1 MNELKQNSRRL
12 WALMFMMCSFLISF
26 AQQAVVTGEVRDASK
41 EPVIGATVQVKNV
54 PGGGTITDVDGN
66 FRLSVP
72 DVKNA
77 VLIISFIGYET
88 QEIPL
93 NGKQQVKVVLE
104 EQNNEL
110 SEVTVVAYGV
120 QKKET
125 LTGAISSVKTDEL
138 LVSPNASVAN
148 SLAGKITGLSSVQS
162 SGQPGAEDPK
172 IFVRG
177 VGSLTESGA
186 SPLILVDGV
195 ERSFFQMDPNEIESI
210 SVLKDASAT
219 AVFGV
224 RGANGVILVTTRR
237 GVEGKTKISLSS
249 SVGIQQIANWVDL
262 ADSYTYAT
270 MFNERELN
278 DGNKA
283 VFDEY
288 ALERFRLHDQP
299 ILYPD
304 MDWYDYMVK
313 DAAVQ
318 TQHNLNISGGTERM
332 RYFISIGYLYQDGL
346 MKDFGQ
352 GYGYKYNRYN
362 YRTNLDFDVSKST
375 TLKLGIGGVVG
386 DRQEP
391 ASSRFWENLSI
402 SQPFA
407 SPGLVDGH
415 PMTSASRFEKIMYV
429 DPFTDIYGKGGS
441 SILSNTM
448 NLDLH
453 LVQKL
458 DFLTKGLS
466 IEVKGAYNTG
476 YTFTKK
482 RTGNIEIWTPYFEG
496 EVDGSGLLPGD
507 PGFNENVVYRI
518 SGTNSKPSY
527 SESTGRSR
535 DWYMEASIRYA
546 RKFGAHNVSALLLY
560 NQSKKYYPSQLPYLP
575 TAYVGLVGRATYD
588 YKSRYLAEFNIGYN
602 GSENFAPDK
611 RFGTFPAVSLGWV
624 VTEEPFMK
632 NQKVFDF
639 LKLRGSLGLVGNDNM
654 SSNRYLYLPDSYKVN
669 LQSNEG
675 GNWKEEKWGYN
686 FGYENNAWWNGAVE
700 QRLGNSD
707 VTWETALKQNY
718 GVDMNFLGNRLK
730 VTAEYFR
737 EDRKDILISRKT
749 IPMLTAL
756 SSSLLPVVNMGKVKN
771 QGYEIE
777 VTWDDRVGE
786 DFHYNINANMSYSK
800 NKIIFQD
807 EVEPNEPYLWRTGRE
822 VGAQFG
828 YVVDRFYT
836 YDDFI
841 TDEDGNPED
850 LKEGLP
856 KPLVPV
862 QPGDLKY
869 KDLNNDGTI
878 DSDDQCQVGF
888 PTRPNYTFGLNL
900 SADYKGFFFAMNWTA
915 AAERSISL
923 TDMFRK
929 PFMGESRGL
938 MQYQVDGRWTP
949 ETASTAKYP
958 RFSKNSGDYNSYNS
972 DMWIV
977 DGSYIKLKDVSVGYN
992 FNDRPALKKV
1002 GISQLGIKLTG
1013 YNLLCLSPFDLMD
1026 PEFVIGWQNTK
1037 YPVTRIYNLGV
1048 NITF

>member
-26 AQQAVVTGEVRDASK
+26 AQQAVVTGEVKDASK

-332 RYFISIGYLYQDGL
+332 RYFISIGYLY
-346 MKDFGQ
+346 
-352 GYGYKYNRYN
+352 
-362 YRTNLDFDVSKST
+362 
-375 TLKLGIGGVVG
+375 
-386 DRQEP
+386 
-391 ASSRFWENLSI
+391 
-402 SQPFA
+402 
-407 SPGLVDGH
+407 
-415 PMTSASRFEKIMYV
+415 
-429 DPFTDIYGKGGS
+429 
-441 SILSNTM
+441 
-448 NLDLH
+448 
-453 LVQKL
+453 
-458 DFLTKGLS
+458 
-466 IEVKGAYNTG
+466 
-476 YTFTKK
+476 
-482 RTGNIEIWTPYFEG
+482 
-496 EVDGSGLLPGD
+496 
-507 PGFNENVVYRI
+507 
-518 SGTNSKPSY
+518 
-527 SESTGRSR
+527 
-535 DWYMEASIRYA
+535 
-546 RKFGAHNVSALLLY
+546 
-560 NQSKKYYPSQLPYLP
+560 
-575 TAYVGLVGRATYD
+575 
-588 YKSRYLAEFNIGYN
+588 
-602 GSENFAPDK
+602 
-611 RFGTFPAVSLGWV
+611 
-624 VTEEPFMK
+624 
-632 NQKVFDF
+632 
-639 LKLRGSLGLVGNDNM
+639 
-654 SSNRYLYLPDSYKVN
+654 
-669 LQSNEG
+669 
-675 GNWKEEKWGYN
+675 
-686 FGYENNAWWNGAVE
+686 
-700 QRLGNSD
+700 
-707 VTWETALKQNY
+707 
-718 GVDMNFLGNRLK
+718 
-730 VTAEYFR
+730 
-737 EDRKDILISRKT
+737 
-749 IPMLTAL
+749 
-756 SSSLLPVVNMGKVKN
+756 
-771 QGYEIE
+771 
-777 VTWDDRVGE
+777 
-786 DFHYNINANMSYSK
+786 
-800 NKIIFQD
+800 
-807 EVEPNEPYLWRTGRE
+807 
-822 VGAQFG
+822 
-828 YVVDRFYT
+828 
-836 YDDFI
+836 
-841 TDEDGNPED
+841 
-850 LKEGLP
+850 
-856 KPLVPV
+856 
-862 QPGDLKY
+862 
-869 KDLNNDGTI
+869 
-878 DSDDQCQVGF
+878 
-888 PTRPNYTFGLNL
+888 
-900 SADYKGFFFAMNWTA
+900 
-915 AAERSISL
+915 
-923 TDMFRK
+923 
-929 PFMGESRGL
+929 
-938 MQYQVDGRWTP
+938 
-949 ETASTAKYP
+949 
-958 RFSKNSGDYNSYNS
+958 
-972 DMWIV
+972 
-977 DGSYIKLKDVSVGYN
+977 
-992 FNDRPALKKV
+992 
-1002 GISQLGIKLTG
+1002 
-1013 YNLLCLSPFDLMD
+1013 
-1026 PEFVIGWQNTK
+1026 
-1037 YPVTRIYNLGV
+1037 
-1048 NITF
+1048 

>member
-1 MNELKQNSRRL
+1 M
-12 WALMFMMCSFLISF
+12 
-26 AQQAVVTGEVRDASK
+26 
-41 EPVIGATVQVKNV
+41 KNV

-332 RYFISIGYLYQDGL
+332 RYFISVGYLYQDGL

-429 DPFTDIYGKGGS
+429 DPFTDIYGKGGN

-507 PGFNENVVYRI
+507 PGFNENIVYRI

-602 GSENFAPDK
+602 GSENFAPEN
-611 RFGTFPAVSLGWV
+611 RFGTFPAGSIGWV
-624 VTEEPFMK
+624 VSEEKFFKPLS
-632 NQKVFDF
+632 KVVSFF
-639 LKLRGSLGLVGNDNM
+639 KLRASWGLVGNDKIGGSRFM
-654 SSNRYLYLPDSYKVN
+654 YLDDPYTVN
-669 LQSNEG
+669 
-675 GNWKEEKWGYN
+675 
-686 FGYENNAWWNGAVE
+686 NGAIWARGGRGYSFGIE
-700 QRLGNSD
+700 NSTIYPGAFESSRNNPE
-707 VTWETALKQNY
+707 VTWEKAFKQDY
-718 GVDMNFLGNRLK
+718 GFDLNLFDNRLRTVFDYYK
-730 VTAEYFR
+730 EHRTNILLRDGTAPSIIGFDVPY
-737 EDRKDILISRKT
+737 T
-749 IPMLTAL
+749 
-756 SSSLLPVVNMGKVKN
+756 N
-771 QGYEIE
+771 QGE
-777 VTWDDRVGE
+777 VDSWGWE
-786 DFHYNINANMSYSK
+786 LSLK
-800 NKIIFQD
+800 WQD
-807 EVEPNEPYLWRTGRE
+807 EIGKDFRYWVGVNLSYNQNEIKEMKEAPLNNEYQYQKGHRIGSRSQYLFWKYYYNGAEADYERE
-822 VGAQFG
+822 FG
-828 YVVDRFYT
+828 QPFPQQIIANENLKPGDAIYVDL
-836 YDDFI
+836 
-841 TDEDGNPED
+841 DGNGVINENDMSRDYGYTDDPE
-850 LKEGLP
+850 
-856 KPLVPV
+856 
-862 QPGDLKY
+862 Y
-869 KDLNNDGTI
+869 I
-878 DSDDQCQVGF
+878 A
-888 PTRPNYTFGLNL
+888 GLNL
-900 SADYKGFFFAMNWTA
+900 GFKWKDLSVNMQFTGAWNVSRYLSDVFMRPFHGRTTEVQGGLLKYHLDHTWTVDNPSQD
-915 AAERSISL
+915 AEYPRVTNLNGTQNYATSTLYEKDAKYLRLKTLEVSYDFHFPFMRSI
-923 TDMFRK
+923 
-929 PFMGESRGL
+929 GL
-938 MQYQVDGRWTP
+938 NQFQ
-949 ETASTAKYP
+949 
-958 RFSKNSGDYNSYNS
+958 
-972 DMWIV
+972 
-977 DGSYIKLKDVSVGYN
+977 L
-992 FNDRPALKKV
+992 AL
-1002 GISQLGIKLTG
+1002 SG
-1013 YNLLCLSPFDLMD
+1013 YNLFTISPYIWGD
-1026 PEFVIGWQNTK
+1026 PETRASASPS
-1037 YPVTRIYNLGV
+1037 YPLQRTYTVSLKLG
-1048 NITF
+1048 F